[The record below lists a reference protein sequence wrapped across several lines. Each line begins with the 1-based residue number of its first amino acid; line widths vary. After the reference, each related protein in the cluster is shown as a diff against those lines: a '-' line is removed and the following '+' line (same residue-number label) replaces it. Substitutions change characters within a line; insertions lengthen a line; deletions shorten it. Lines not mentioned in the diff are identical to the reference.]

1 MADNKQYITQ
11 MQENGTVMIA
21 EDVISTIVS
30 TAISEVE
37 GVIGVSAKPGA
48 EITELL
54 GRKNWSKG
62 IRITIGQDDEVYV
75 DCNVV
80 LSYGH
85 SVVGVA
91 KNVQDAVRS
100 ALESMTAVKVGAVN
114 VNVCGITR
122 QQG

>member
-11 MQENGTVMIA
+11 AQENGSIMIS
-21 EDVISTIVS
+21 EEVIGTIVS
-30 TAISEVE
+30 NAVAEVE
-37 GVIGVSAKPGA
+37 GVVGVSAKPGS

-54 GRKNWSKG
+54 GKKNWGKG
-62 IRITIGQDDEVYV
+62 IRITIGQESEVYV

-80 LSYGH
+80 LSYGQ

-91 KNVQDAVRS
+91 KAVQDAVFG
-100 ALESMTAVKVGAVN
+100 ALESMTAIKVAAVN

-122 QQG
+122 Q

>member
-11 MQENGTVMIA
+11 VQENGTVMIS
-21 EDVISTIVS
+21 EEVIGTIVS
-30 TAISEVE
+30 NAIGEVE
-37 GVIGVSAKPGA
+37 GVVGVSAKPGA

-54 GRKNWSKG
+54 GKKNWGKG
-62 IRITIGQDDEVYV
+62 IRITIGQENEVYV

-80 LSYGH
+80 LSYGQ

-91 KNVQDAVRS
+91 KSIQEAVTA

-122 QQG
+122 Q